1 MGLEK
6 FIVKQVVKIAKD
18 TAKVQ
23 DSIATMQDKLTNENL
38 KLIDSSGINA
48 QLLPFDIIALA
59 KGEIEDPGDILT
71 PEVICSTP
79 PLTTS
84 QKETT
89 QREVNSL
96 KLKTSAIIDNINSLQ
111 DALITIQQPLTTLS
125 VTSENLKKVIKT
137 VSTTIKVIKA
147 IPAPVAIFGVGI
159 PINVLTILSD
169 ALVQL
174 DKLITS
180 GKGITK
186 LVPIII
192 NAVLGMIS
200 QTIKSLNEAILKIEP
215 TLTILSF
222 MQSKI
227 NLGDKCPNIT
237 QGEINTVQ
245 LNLTADLRTDIAG
258 LGDSSIAAI
267 NILNDDELIATL
279 QPNALEPFEYK
290 GFIFVLEL
298 DPQNTFSFPYRRIKA
313 SRSFTSETSTFFTF
327 SPSSPKTPLNGSIV
341 LYNDPGNLGRY
352 SFASSTQILV
362 QEMQYKIDQYL
373 FGVVELVNAEE
384 AINNAGKNDSSGN
397 DSSDDGSSGGG
408 PLAGLGGTPAFIPY
422 TISYNGNEYA
432 NNTTNTGGTI
442 TIPIPPPGQNSE
454 DINISMNQFGLT
466 SADDINESSL
476 QIKRGSVLIG
486 ARHNSKSSQ
495 FDSLPGNDNSPIV
508 ISIPGTYTFIL
519 VMNSTP
525 IGTQIKTELLI
536 EIQ

>member
-327 SPSSPKTPLNGSIV
+327 SQSSPKTPLNGSIV
-341 LYNDPGNLGRY
+341 LYNDPGN
-352 SFASSTQILV
+352 
-362 QEMQYKIDQYL
+362 
-373 FGVVELVNAEE
+373 
-384 AINNAGKNDSSGN
+384 
-397 DSSDDGSSGGG
+397 
-408 PLAGLGGTPAFIPY
+408 
-422 TISYNGNEYA
+422 
-432 NNTTNTGGTI
+432 
-442 TIPIPPPGQNSE
+442 
-454 DINISMNQFGLT
+454 
-466 SADDINESSL
+466 
-476 QIKRGSVLIG
+476 
-486 ARHNSKSSQ
+486 
-495 FDSLPGNDNSPIV
+495 
-508 ISIPGTYTFIL
+508 
-519 VMNSTP
+519 
-525 IGTQIKTELLI
+525 
-536 EIQ
+536 